1 MTFLYCVVSFILGV
15 VIFGF
20 LNKIFDIYYFGFK
33 GIVSTFSGCWFAGGI
48 IIVLFGYA
56 AKWLIL
62 IFAILW
68 LLAKIFK
75 RGKKGGKTAVTENKQ
90 GNTPGPKTK

>member
-1 MTFLYCVVSFILGV
+1 MIILVYIIGLILGI

-20 LNKIFDIYYFGFK
+20 LNKVFDIYYFGFK
-33 GIVSTFSGCWFAGGI
+33 GIISTFFGCWFAGV
-48 IIVLFGYA
+48 IIVLLFGFA

-62 IFAILW
+62 IFAVLW

-75 RGKKGGKTAVTENKQ
+75 RNDKGESDTKQ
-90 GNTPGPKTK
+90 DGEQENTPGPKSK

>member
-1 MTFLYCVVSFILGV
+1 MTVMVYIIGFVLGV

-20 LNKIFDIYYFGFK
+20 LNRIFEIYYFGFK
-33 GIVSTFSGCWFAGGI
+33 GIISTFFGCWFAGVI
-48 IIVLFGYA
+48 IVVLFGYA

-68 LLAKIFK
+68 ILAKILKK
-75 RGKKGGKTAVTENKQ
+75 RSNNEV
-90 GNTPGPKTK
+90 